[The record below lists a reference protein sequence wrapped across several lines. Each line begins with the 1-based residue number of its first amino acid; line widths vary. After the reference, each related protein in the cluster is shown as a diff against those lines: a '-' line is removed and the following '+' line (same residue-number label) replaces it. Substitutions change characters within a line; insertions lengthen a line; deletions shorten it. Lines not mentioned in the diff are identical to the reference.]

1 MSRTYK
7 QPSIV
12 SGMSVK
18 DILNMDINTFNKLIT
33 SDLRKVVG
41 RLVSAGNK
49 RLRSFERAGESSPAT
64 RHVATSGGAFS
75 TRGKDLNALRAEYTR
90 AKNFLQSKTGTRK
103 GWKKIKKET
112 LEGLKKHG
120 IEMTE
125 SQFNDVW
132 SAYEN
137 LKELSPE
144 VANRGLKYSVLKD
157 VADMVKDADKSADE
171 IATALHENLSKI
183 YEERAGLNDGSDGV
197 SGFFEI
203 E

>member
-1 MSRTYK
+1 MARKYK

-12 SGMSVK
+12 SGMSVQ
-18 DILNMDINTFNKLIT
+18 DILNMDIDTFSKLNT

-64 RHVATSGGAFS
+64 RHVAKSGGAFS
-75 TRGKDLNALRAEYTR
+75 TKGKDLNALRAEYTR
-90 AKNFLQSKTGTRK
+90 AKNFMQAKTGTRK
-103 GWKKIKKET
+103 GWKQTKKET
-112 LEGLKKHG
+112 IQGLKKQG
-120 IEMTE
+120 VEMTE
-125 SQFNDVW
+125 NQFDDVW
-132 SAYEN
+132 KAYED

-157 VADMVKDADKSADE
+157 VADMVTDTDKSADE
-171 IATALHENLSKI
+171 IATAIHDNLSQI
-183 YEERAGLNDGSDGV
+183 YEEQAGLNNGVDGV

>member
-1 MSRTYK
+1 MTRKYK

-12 SGMSVK
+12 SGMTIQ
-18 DILNMDINTFNKLIT
+18 DIMNMDINTFNKLNT
-33 SDLRKVVG
+33 SDMRKVVG

-64 RHVATSGGAFS
+64 RHVEKSGGVFS

-90 AKNFLQSKTGTRK
+90 VKNFLQAKTGTRK
-103 GWKKIKKET
+103 GWKQVKNET
-112 LEGLKKHG
+112 ISGLKKQG
-120 IEMTE
+120 VKMTE
-125 SQFNDVW
+125 QQFNDVW
-132 SAYEN
+132 TAYED

-144 VANRGLKYSVLKD
+144 VANRGLKYAVLKE
-157 VADMVKDADKSADE
+157 VADMVTGTNKSADE
-171 IATALHENLSKI
+171 IVMALNKDLSRI
-183 YEERAGLNDGSDGV
+183 YEQQAELENGVDGV

>member
-1 MSRTYK
+1 MARTYK

-12 SGMSVK
+12 SGLSVQ
-18 DILNMDINTFNKLIT
+18 DVLNMDINTFSKLNT

-64 RHVATSGGAFS
+64 RHVENSGGAFS
-75 TRGKDLNALRAEYTR
+75 TKGKNLNELRAEFMR
-90 AKNFLQSKTGTRK
+90 AKNFLESKTGTRK
-103 GWKKIKKET
+103 GWKQVKSET
-112 LEGLKKHG
+112 IAGLKKQG
-120 IEMTE
+120 VEITE

-132 SAYEN
+132 KAYED

-157 VADMVKDADKSADE
+157 VADMVTDTNKSADE
-171 IATALHENLSKI
+171 IAQAIHDNLSQI
-183 YEERAGLNDGSDGV
+183 YEKREGLDYGVDGV
-197 SGFFEI
+197 SRFFEI

>member
-1 MSRTYK
+1 MARTYK

-12 SGMSVK
+12 SGLSVQ
-18 DILNMDINTFNKLIT
+18 DVLNMDINTFSKLNT

-64 RHVATSGGAFS
+64 RHVEKSGGAFS
-75 TRGKDLNALRAEYTR
+75 TKGKDLNALRAEFMR
-90 AKNFLQSKTGTRK
+90 AKNFLESKTGTRK
-103 GWKKIKKET
+103 GWKQVKNET
-112 LEGLKKHG
+112 IAGLKKQG
-120 IEMTE
+120 IEISE
-125 SQFNDVW
+125 NQFNDVW
-132 SAYEN
+132 KAYED

-157 VADMVKDADKSADE
+157 VADMVTDTNKSADE
-171 IATALHENLSKI
+171 IATAIHENLSQI
-183 YEERAGLNDGSDGV
+183 YEKRAGLDYGVDGV
-197 SGFFEI
+197 SRFFEI

>member
-1 MSRTYK
+1 MARTYK

-12 SGMSVK
+12 SGMTVQ
-18 DILNMDINTFNKLIT
+18 DILNMDINTFNKLNT

-49 RLRSFERAGESSPAT
+49 RLRSFERAGESSSAT
-64 RHVATSGGAFS
+64 RHVAKSGGAFS
-75 TRGKDLNALRAEYTR
+75 TKGKDLNALRAEYTR
-90 AKNFLQSKTGTRK
+90 AKNFLQAKTGTRK
-103 GWKKIKKET
+103 GWKQVKKET
-112 LEGLKKHG
+112 IAGLKKQG
-120 IEMTE
+120 VEMTE

-132 SAYEN
+132 KAYED

-157 VADMVKDADKSADE
+157 VADMVTDTNKSADE
-171 IATALHENLSKI
+171 IATALHENLSQI
-183 YEERAGLNDGSDGV
+183 YEEQAGLEHGVDGV

>member
-1 MSRTYK
+1 MARTYK
-7 QPSIV
+7 QPSLV
-12 SGMSVK
+12 SGMSVQ
-18 DILNMDINTFNKLIT
+18 DILNMDIETFNKLNK

-64 RHVATSGGAFS
+64 RHVEKSGGAFS
-75 TRGKDLNALRAEYTR
+75 TKGKDLNALRAEYTR
-90 AKNFLQSKTGTRK
+90 AKNFMQAKTGTRK
-103 GWKKIKKET
+103 GWGQVKKET
-112 LEGLKKHG
+112 IQGLRKHG
-120 IEMTE
+120 VEMTE

-132 SAYEN
+132 TAYED
-137 LKELSPE
+137 LKEISPE

-157 VADMVKDADKSADE
+157 VADMVTDTDKSAEE
-171 IATALHENLSKI
+171 IATALHENLSEI
-183 YEERAGLNDGSDGV
+183 YEEQAVLNNGVDGV

>member
-1 MSRTYK
+1 MARTYK

-12 SGMSVK
+12 SGMSVQ
-18 DILNMDINTFNKLIT
+18 DILNMDINTFNKLNT

-64 RHVATSGGAFS
+64 RHVAKSGGAFS
-75 TRGKDLNALRAEYTR
+75 TKGKDLNALRAEYTR
-90 AKNFLQSKTGTRK
+90 AKNFLQAKTGTRK
-103 GWKKIKKET
+103 GWEQVKKET
-112 LEGLKKHG
+112 IAGLKKQG
-120 IEMTE
+120 VEMTE
-125 SQFNDVW
+125 QQFNDVW
-132 SAYEN
+132 KAYED

-157 VADMVKDADKSADE
+157 VADMVTDTDKSADE
-171 IATALHENLSKI
+171 IATALHENLSQI
-183 YEERAGLNDGSDGV
+183 YEKQAGLNNGVDGV

>member
-1 MSRTYK
+1 MTRKYK

-12 SGMSVK
+12 SGLSVK
-18 DILNMDINTFNKLIT
+18 DILNMDINTFNKLNT

-64 RHVATSGGAFS
+64 RHAYKSGGVFS

-103 GWKKIKKET
+103 GWKQVKKET
-112 LEGLKKHG
+112 IAGLKKHG
-120 IEMTE
+120 VEMTNI
-125 SQFNDVW
+125 QFNDVW
-132 SAYEN
+132 KAYED

-157 VADMVKDADKSADE
+157 VADMVTDTDKSADE

-183 YEERAGLNDGSDGV
+183 YEEQVGLKNGIDGV